1 VAIGWGVV
9 GDKRALACALLYPL
23 RDLLGFVVWIGSYLG
38 GDGFVWR
45 GEKYRF
51 TEGGRIVPAGRELDK
66 VLLNS

>member
-1 VAIGWGVV
+1 M
-9 GDKRALACALLYPL
+9 
-23 RDLLGFVVWIGSYLG
+23 G

-51 TEGGRIVPAGRELDK
+51 TQGGRIVPASRELDK